1 MHKPYYS
8 IFIMIYSNIQEYK
21 VHNNLNLLKLFRRPW
36 LVLFGASVG
45 VWSLHGL
52 DKVVVSGF
60 PGYELKNLQACFWGR
75 VNLWMEFWVSW
86 VYIFQG
92 KAGLSRVITS
102 PIGFPILEIFKSGE
116 FQNLAILGLDESNS
130 RNTADILQTQQY
142 SLILVTCHLIQAYVG

>member
-92 KAGLSRVITS
+92 KAGNKQGYYLTYWI
-102 PIGFPILEIFKSGE
+102 PDIGNIQVWRISKSSHIR
-116 FQNLAILGLDESNS
+116 L
-130 RNTADILQTQQY
+130 RW
-142 SLILVTCHLIQAYVG
+142 IQ